1 MKNAQIKWIFILA
14 TLCTV
19 GVILIQ
25 VYWVRKAYMLED
37 RAFNFRVHAALR
49 NTALNYWETQNI
61 EAANYN
67 IVTRVEPDYYV
78 VQIDDKIDPSFIEH
92 ILKVEFEEH
101 QLITDFEFCFYDC
114 MKDSVMSR
122 HLISMTGAA
131 DHNKILSN
139 FEYPKLS
146 RDNYYFG
153 VHFPNRKEFVL
164 KKMGPWYF
172 STAFILLVFLFLTYI
187 LFLVLKQKR
196 LSEIQKDFVNNMTH
210 EFKTPL
216 SSIQL
221 AAEVLKR
228 PDMVNQ
234 PQRLLSYATII
245 DSEATKLA
253 QQIERVLQMAHA
265 EKGDLILQKKKHN
278 LIEILNRVLVH
289 YQSLIQD
296 ELVAI
301 EIRHTEKE
309 IWINADALHMENVFS
324 NLIDNAIKYK
334 NEEQPIIVIDVGVKK
349 HNVEISFIDNGIG
362 ISEEHQAL
370 LFDKF
375 YRVPTGNIHD
385 VKGFGLGLNYVQI
398 ILRSHGGDIKCLSKL
413 GEGSTFIVT
422 LPILNK

>member
-1 MKNAQIKWIFILA
+1 MKNAHIKWIFILA

-19 GVILIQ
+19 GIILTQ

-37 RAFNFRVHAALR
+37 KAFDYRVHAALR
-49 NTALNYWETQNI
+49 NTALNYWESQNI

-67 IVTRVEPDYYV
+67 IVTRIAPDYYV
-78 VQIDDKIDPSFIEH
+78 VQIDDKIDPAFIEH
-92 ILKVEFEEH
+92 ILKVEFEDH

-114 MKDSVMSR
+114 MKDTVMSR
-122 HLISMTGAA
+122 HLINMTSTEG
-131 DHNKILSN
+131 KQLSN
-139 FEYPKLS
+139 FEYPNLS

-187 LFLVLKQKR
+187 LFLILKQKR

-228 PDMVNQ
+228 TDIVEQ
-234 PQRLLSYATII
+234 PKRLLSYATII

-265 EKGDLILQKKKHN
+265 EKGDLILQKKRVN
-278 LIEILNRVLVH
+278 LIDILNHVLLH

-296 ELVAI
+296 DLV
-301 EIRHTEKE
+301 EIDLHYIDEE
-309 IWINADALHMENVFS
+309 IWIQADALHIENVFS

-334 NEEQPIIVIDVGVKK
+334 NDVKPIIEIIVKTK
-349 HNVEISFIDNGIG
+349 KQSVEIAFIDNGIG
-362 ISEEHQAL
+362 IAEEHKAL

-375 YRVPTGNIHD
+375 YRVPTGNIHN

-398 ILRSHGGDIKCLSKL
+398 ILRSHGGDVKCLSKL
-413 GEGSTFIVT
+413 GEGSTFTVT
-422 LPILNK
+422 LPIIK